1 MGCRVKPGNDDPHEA
16 CAMTVLLVV
25 VLPALLLAMGVP
37 IFVVLLAAAL
47 GGILLSGNPIQA
59 LHSAMF
65 GNLDIFPLL
74 AVPLFIYAGDIMSR
88 GGIARRLIELILSL
102 VGAVRGALG
111 IATIAAC
118 EVFSVMSG
126 SSVAC
131 VAAIGKLVIPSLKKN
146 GYGDTFSVSLV
157 TATGVIDVIT
167 PPSITMI
174 IYGIAAQQSVPQ
186 LFLAGFPAGILI
198 GIALAIY
205 VVWYARVEN
214 IPITAPAQRKDILV
228 HLKDSIWSLLAPI
241 VILGGIYG
249 GIFTPTEAAGVA
261 CIYAIVV
268 SMFIYRELTW
278 RELWSITIDSS
289 ALIAQILIIVGAA
302 GAFAWLITTSGFPGK
317 LIAFVDHLGLQT
329 WMLLLVINIIL
340 LFVGSVLEPP
350 AAILLLTPLLTPIV
364 YQAGI
369 NPIHFGIIFT
379 VNLAIGMF
387 MPPFGLNLF
396 ASHALFGTPLP
407 KLYRGVLPFLVI
419 YLLML
424 LLITYVPA
432 ITLVPLRLLW

>member
-1 MGCRVKPGNDDPHEA
+1 MNI
-16 CAMTVLLVV
+16 LLIV
-25 VLPALLLAMGVP
+25 VLPALLLLMGVP

-47 GGILLSGNPIQA
+47 GGIVLSGNPIQA

-88 GGIARRLIELILSL
+88 GGIARRLIELIMSL

-131 VAAIGKLVIPSLKKN
+131 VAAIGKITIPSLKKN

-167 PPSITMI
+167 PPSIAMI
-174 IYGIAAQQSVPQ
+174 IYGIVAQQSVPH

-205 VVWYARVEN
+205 VVFYAKIKK
-214 IPITAPAQRKDILV
+214 IPITRPAEKKNILV
-228 HLKDSIWSLLAPI
+228 HLKDSIWSLLAPV

-249 GIFTPTEAAGVA
+249 GLFTPTEAAGVA
-261 CIYAIVV
+261 CIYAIVI
-268 SMFIYRELTW
+268 SMFVYREITW
-278 RELWSITIDSS
+278 RELWQITIESS
-289 ALIAQILIIVGAA
+289 ALIAQILIIVSAA
-302 GAFAWLITTSGFPGK
+302 GAFAWLVTTSGFPGK
-317 LIAFVDHLGLQT
+317 LVAFVQDLGLT
-329 WMLLLVINIIL
+329 KWILLLVINVIL

-364 YQAGI
+364 YQAGVD
-369 NPIHFGIIFT
+369 PIHFGIIVT

-396 ASHALFGTPLP
+396 ASHALFGTPLAA
-407 KLYRGVLPFLVI
+407 LYRGVLPFLVI
-419 YLLML
+419 YLVML
-424 LLITYVPA
+424 IVITYVPE
-432 ITLVPLRLLW
+432 ITLAPLRLLR

>member
-1 MGCRVKPGNDDPHEA
+1 
-16 CAMTVLLVV
+16 MTVLLIVV
-25 VLPALLLAMGVP
+25 VPAILLVMGVP
-37 IFVVLLAAAL
+37 IFAVLMAAAL
-47 GGILLSGNPIQA
+47 GGILLSGNPIHA
-59 LHSAMF
+59 IHSAMF

-102 VGAVRGALG
+102 VGAVRGSLG

-131 VAAIGKLVIPSLKKN
+131 VAAIGKLTIPALKKN

-205 VVWYARVEN
+205 VVWYARVEK
-214 IPITAPAQRKDILV
+214 IPITPRAERKDIV
-228 HLKDSIWSLLAPI
+228 AHLKDSIWSLLAPI

-249 GIFTPTEAAGVA
+249 GLFTPTEAAGVA

-278 RELWSITIDSS
+278 RQLWLITIDSA

-317 LIAFVDHLGLQT
+317 LIAFVDHLGLTT
-329 WMLLLVINIIL
+329 WVLLIVINIIL

-350 AAILLLTPLLTPIV
+350 AAILLLTPLLNPIV

-369 NPIHFGIIFT
+369 DPIHFGIIFT

-424 LLITYVPA
+424 VLITYVPA
-432 ITLVPLRLLW
+432 ITLAPLALLR

>member
-1 MGCRVKPGNDDPHEA
+1 
-16 CAMTVLLVV
+16 MTILLIV
-25 VLPALLLAMGVP
+25 VLPILLLLMGVP
-37 IFVVLLAAAL
+37 IFAVLLAAAL
-47 GGILLSGNPIQA
+47 GGIAITGNPIQA
-59 LHSAMF
+59 VHSAMF
-65 GNLDIFPLL
+65 GNLEIFPLL

-88 GGIARRLIELILSL
+88 GGIARRLIELVLSL
-102 VGAVRGALG
+102 VGAVRGSLG

-131 VAAIGKLVIPSLKKN
+131 VAAIGKLTIPALKKN

-167 PPSITMI
+167 PPSIAMI
-174 IYGIAAQQSVPQ
+174 IYGIVAQQSVPK

-198 GIALAIY
+198 GVALAIY
-205 VVWYARVEN
+205 VVWYARVEK
-214 IPITAPAQRKDILV
+214 IPITPPAERKNIV
-228 HLKDSIWSLLAPI
+228 EHLKDSIWSILAPL

-249 GIFTPTEAAGVA
+249 GVFTPTEAAGVA

-268 SMFIYRELTW
+268 SMFVYRELTW
-278 RELWSITIDSS
+278 AELWDITVESS
-289 ALIAQILIIVGAA
+289 ALIAQILIIVSAA
-302 GAFAWLITTSGFPGK
+302 GAFAWLITTSGFPSR
-317 LIAFVDHLGLQT
+317 LIAFVDHLALAT
-329 WMLLLVINIIL
+329 WILLLVINVIL

-350 AAILLLTPLLTPIV
+350 AAILLLTPLLAPIA
-364 YQAGI
+364 YQAGVD
-369 NPIHFGIIFT
+369 PIHFGIIFT

-407 KLYRGVLPFLVI
+407 KLYRGVLPFLAI
-419 YLLML
+419 YLVML
-424 LLITYVPA
+424 LVITYIPA
-432 ITLVPLRLLW
+432 ITLAPLKLLR